1 MRTKHLLLLLFLI
14 AFGTSAVAQEQDLS
28 PWTDNPHG
36 NEWID
41 YSKKYVRVGI
51 TQDGIYK
58 IPLATLRA
66 RLGNDLT
73 GNNVQAWFRGKQIA
87 LQIDG
92 DNVVFYGRKN
102 DGVSDGLMFRPGPQA
117 RLDYT
122 TSFFSE
128 EGAHFF
134 TIAKDSDP
142 VLRISSL
149 SAVPASDGPATESFH
164 IETVVKNNSAWLT
177 SGDYVNRRY
186 LSRPFANIADSD
198 VKTLNNSF
206 YQRQNAF
213 VKLLETDQVWDEAVD
228 LKDFVAGTDE
238 NIRLVFSIHGDGPS
252 ERNVEVFMG
261 TESSQLTDVG
271 KRLLSSNLSGFSA
284 INDSRTVVPGTHI
297 TEAGKGYLRFSS
309 TSTPNTAVTFRNRF
323 GVSYYTLSFPQSP
336 SFSGQSSKKYYFKGR
351 EAGKS
356 KIRITS
362 ISSGDKV
369 YDISDSN
376 RPVLLNGTLSGSNLD
391 LEVNRITNK
400 ALVLQVVSSTTG
412 ITEPVAGMFYDVKF
426 DLLYS
431 FKTGDKID
439 NVKPEPAD
447 YDYLVITHNA
457 TGGKQVREGA
467 VEFAKYRATSEG
479 GTYKSLTISTR
490 SIYDQFNYGEPSPVA
505 IGRFVNYMIQSG
517 IKPTHNVL
525 LVGHGVGRIDNII
538 KEIPSDVPTFGNPGS
553 DVLLVSGLSNDPA
566 ASIDVPSVP
575 IGRIT
580 AFTNQQ
586 VLNYLAKV
594 EEYERQT
601 REESAEDLSWRKRVL
616 NLIGNKTSDEP
627 ETFNT
632 YVTNA
637 VNQIPSSTGPW
648 EIDRLS
654 NETDDDWPPAGNS
667 SFIRELAPLDPN
679 MNDGLGM
686 LTYYGHGDFSG
697 TIYNIGSP
705 SRFSQAS
712 KRYPFVYITGC
723 GVGDVYSSHGALY
736 VATDWIIT
744 PDKGAIAMYANTFLA
759 YTNTA
764 ASYMRLLYSQIFKQ
778 TDAYR
783 RTLGGIQVDM
793 ARLFTGSSSSARV
806 AATDQEIANVHQTAL
821 FGDPA
826 IRILLT
832 SNVALPVSYV
842 NFSGAVFEN
851 SNIQLQWETAIE
863 KNNDHFI
870 VERSFDGKRFE
881 MIGKVPSKSLS
892 ETIGGT
898 KYNFIDV
905 SPRVGINYYR
915 LKQID
920 KAGAEGQAFEY
931 SNIISVNLK
940 IRSQNS
946 SISVFPNPGS
956 DKVSISSDRGDI
968 IKSWKLYNS
977 IGAVV
982 SKGQE
987 TIVDISNLS
996 TGIFILEV
1004 VTNNDIVTRKKII
1017 KER

>member
-58 IPLATLRA
+58 IPLATLRS

-142 VLRISSL
+142 ILRISSL

-177 SGDYVNRRY
+177 AGANANRRVGI
-186 LSRPFANIADSD
+186 PFAHRAEFSIQS
-198 VKTLNNSF
+198 LNNSF
-206 YQRQNAF
+206 YQRHNAF
-213 VKLLETDQVWDEAVD
+213 IKLLETDQVWDETID
-228 LKDFVAGTDE
+228 LKDFVTGTGE
-238 NIRLVFSIHGDGPS
+238 NVTLKFSIHGDGPG
-252 ERNVEVFMG
+252 ERNVEVFMAP
-261 TESSQLTDVG
+261 EESQLTEID
-271 KRLLSSNLSGFSA
+271 KRFLSSNLSGLSA
-284 INDSRTVVPGTHI
+284 ISDSRTVVPGTNI
-297 TEAGKGYLRFSS
+297 TEAGKGFLRFRS
-309 TSTPNTAVTFRNRF
+309 TTTPNNSLTFRNRF
-323 GVSYYTLSFPQSP
+323 GVSYYTVSFPQSL
-336 SFSGQSSKKYYFKGR
+336 SFSEQSSKKYYFKAKGT
-351 EAGKS
+351 GKS
-356 KIRITS
+356 KLRITS

-369 YDISDSN
+369 YDISDKNS
-376 RPVLLNGTLSGSNLD
+376 PVLLTGTLSGGNLD
-391 LEVNRITNK
+391 LEVNRVADK
-400 ALVLQVVSSTTG
+400 PLVLQVVSSSG
-412 ITEPVAGMFYDVKF
+412 ITEPAAGVFYDVKF

-457 TGGKQVREGA
+457 TGAKQVREGA
-467 VEFAKYRATSEG
+467 VEFAKYRATPDG
-479 GTYKSLTISTR
+479 GEYNPLVISTR

-517 IKPTHNVL
+517 IKTTHNVL

-538 KEIPSDVPTFGNPGS
+538 KEIPSDVPTFGDPGS

-566 ASIDVPSVP
+566 SNIDVPSVP
-575 IGRIT
+575 IGRIS

-601 REESAEDLSWRKRVL
+601 REESASNLSWRKKVL

-627 ETFNT
+627 QSFNT
-632 YVTNA
+632 FVTSA
-637 VNQIPSSTGPW
+637 ENQIPTSTGPW
-648 EIDRLS
+648 DVSRVS
-654 NETDDDWPPAGNS
+654 NEAKLPPVGN
-667 SFIRELAPLDPN
+667 FEREPAPIESY

-686 LTYYGHGDFSG
+686 LTYYGHGDYSG
-697 TIYNIGSP
+697 TIYNIGYASE
-705 SRFSQAS
+705 RFQQTS
-712 KRYPFVYITGC
+712 KRYPLVYITGC
-723 GVGDVYSSHGALY
+723 GVGDVYSSHSGLF
-736 VATDWIIT
+736 VASDWIIAQ
-744 PDKGAIAMYANTFLA
+744 DKGAIAMYANTFLA

-764 ASYMRLLYSQIFKQ
+764 AAYMKLLYAQIFQK
-778 TDAYR
+778 TDATR
-783 RTLGGIQVDM
+783 RTVGGIQVNM
-793 ARLFTGSSSSARV
+793 ARIFTGSSSNARV
-806 AATDQEIANVHQTAL
+806 SATDQEIANVHQTSL

-826 IRILLT
+826 LRILLT
-832 SNVALPVSYV
+832 SDVPLPVSYID
-842 NFSGAVFEN
+842 FSGSVLDNA
-851 SNIQLQWETAIE
+851 NIQLQWETATE
-863 KNNDHFI
+863 KDNDHFI
-870 VERSFDGKRFE
+870 VERSFDGKTFE
-881 MIGKVPSKSLS
+881 MIGKVPSKGPSDL
-892 ETIGGT
+892 GGNR
-898 KYNFIDV
+898 YNFLDA
-905 SPRVGINYYR
+905 SPKAGINYYR
-915 LKQID
+915 LKQVD
-920 KAGAEGQAFEY
+920 KAASGGQAFGY
-931 SNIISVNLK
+931 SNIISVDFK
-940 IRSQNS
+940 VRSQNTL
-946 SISVFPNPGS
+946 ISVFPNPGS
-956 DKVSISSDRGDI
+956 DKVLITSDRGDI

-987 TIVDISNLS
+987 TTVDISNLS
-996 TGIFILEV
+996 SGIFILEV
-1004 VTNNDIVTRKKII
+1004 VTSNDIVTRKKII